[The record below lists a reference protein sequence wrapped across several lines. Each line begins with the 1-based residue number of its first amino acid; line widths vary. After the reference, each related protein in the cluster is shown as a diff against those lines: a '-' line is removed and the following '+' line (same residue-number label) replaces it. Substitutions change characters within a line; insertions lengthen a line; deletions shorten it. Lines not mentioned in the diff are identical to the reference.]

1 MGLSDYW
8 RKLRDLAGHALL
20 QAPTV
25 GVLVFNPEGHLLL
38 VRSADDG
45 AWGIPGGLVEPL
57 ERPEDAAVRETWEES
72 GLQVE
77 LTGLLG
83 VFGGPACETR
93 YPNGDHLSWVASVY
107 LAQVK
112 GGAPSPDGTET
123 LEVRFVSRAELAT
136 LPCRPHVALFL
147 EAYDARKA

>member
-1 MGLSDYW
+1 MGMSDY
-8 RKLRDLAGHALL
+8 LRRLREQVGHALL
-20 QAPTV
+20 QVPTV

-45 AWGIPGGLVEPL
+45 AWGIPGGLVEPF
-57 ERPEDAAVRETWEES
+57 ERPEEAAVRETWEET

-77 LTGLLG
+77 LQELLG
-83 VFGGPACETR
+83 VFGGPECETR

-107 LAQVK
+107 LAQRI
-112 GGAPSPDGTET
+112 GGTACPDGAET
-123 LEVRFVSRAELAT
+123 VEVRFASRRDMDA

-147 EAYDARKA
+147 RAYDARFV